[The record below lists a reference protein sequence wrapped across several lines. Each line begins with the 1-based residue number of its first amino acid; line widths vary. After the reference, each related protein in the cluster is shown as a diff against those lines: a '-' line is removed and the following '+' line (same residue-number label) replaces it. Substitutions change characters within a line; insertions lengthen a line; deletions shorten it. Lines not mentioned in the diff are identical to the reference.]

1 MQQKCVFS
9 GSGGQGTVLLA
20 KLVCQASIASCLKV
34 VMTQSYG
41 IEQRGGDSTAYVI
54 VSDDAVGNPL
64 VESDGT
70 IGVALSPSTYALC
83 LEQMGGNGTLFYN
96 SSLIKEKKDA
106 GSLKQV
112 AVPGSEMA
120 IEASGSVRG
129 LNLVMLGAMVADG
142 VFLKPEVVESIL
154 KDSLGSK
161 KPTLLE
167 SNLAAFKAGLN
178 FKN

>member
-1 MQQKCVFS
+1 MCLFRL
-9 GSGGQGTVLLA
+9 GRPGTVLLA

-64 VESDGT
+64 IEGDGT
-70 IGVALSPSTYALC
+70 IGVGLGPSTYELC
-83 LEQMGGNGTLFYN
+83 LEKMGPQGKLFYN
-96 SSLIKEKKDA
+96 SSLIKDRKDA
-106 GSLKQV
+106 GSLEQI
-112 AVPGSEMA
+112 AVPGSEIA

-142 VFLKPEVVESIL
+142 AFLKPEVVESVLRDGI
-154 KDSLGSK
+154 GSK
-161 KPTLLE
+161 KPALLE
-167 SNLAAFKAGLN
+167 GNLAAFRAGVA
-178 FKN
+178 FAK

>member
-20 KLVCQASIASCLKV
+20 KLVCQSAIASCLKV

-64 VESDGT
+64 VEGDGT
-70 IGVALSPSTYALC
+70 IGVGLSPSTYELC
-83 LEQMGGNGTLFYN
+83 LEKMGPKGKLFYN
-96 SSLIKEKKDA
+96 SSLIKDKKDA
-106 GSLKQV
+106 GTLEQI
-112 AVPGSEMA
+112 AVPGSEIA
-120 IEASGSVRG
+120 IESSGSPRG

-142 VFLKPEVVESIL
+142 AFLKPDVVESVL
-154 KDSLGSK
+154 RDSLGNK
-161 KPTLLE
+161 KPALLE
-167 SNLAAFKAGLN
+167 NNLAAFRAGVV
-178 FKN
+178 FVK